1 MPYINFLRAQ
11 PYHVAVFD
19 DLRAYICDAAHILD
33 RAVCISRTG
42 ALQSTGRRAAS
53 FNAYSQCHSQAY
65 EWYLWIT
72 RSGLATRQRELKKDL
87 LTKKAELLRL
97 SAKDHFA
104 KYMKL
109 KRSVDK
115 GLADLEKLS
124 AYCGLPCSLLKE
136 ANGRAL
142 MFFVLFFR
150 FDVRPC
156 VVDGEIASSRTA
168 FSVKFN
174 SVIWIGTTGV
184 QFVVGWWYRKAA
196 VFYLPTGWFGPLT
209 WWLAFPFAPT
219 GGRSF
224 PLLR

>member
-1 MPYINFLRAQ
+1 MAKQ
-11 PYHVAVFD
+11 
-19 DLRAYICDAAHILD
+19 
-33 RAVCISRTG
+33 
-42 ALQSTGRRAAS
+42 
-53 FNAYSQCHSQAY
+53 
-65 EWYLWIT
+65 
-72 RSGLATRQRELKKDL
+72 QRELKKDL

-115 GLADLEKLS
+115 GLTDLEKLS

-142 MFFVLFFR
+142 MLFCFFI
-150 FDVRPC
+150 RPR

-174 SVIWIGTTGV
+174 SVIWVGTTGV

-196 VFYLPTGWFGPLT
+196 VFYLPPGWFGPLT
-209 WWLAFPFAPT
+209 WWLAFPFGPK
-219 GGRSF
+219 GGCSF
-224 PLLR
+224 PLFR